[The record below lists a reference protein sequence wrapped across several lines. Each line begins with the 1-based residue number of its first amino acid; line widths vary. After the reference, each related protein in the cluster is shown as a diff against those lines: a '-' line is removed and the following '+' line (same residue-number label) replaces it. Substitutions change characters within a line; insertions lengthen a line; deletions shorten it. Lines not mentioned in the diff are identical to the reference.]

1 MSEET
6 VLTVAQATTETPP
19 ATEQPAVPA
28 DASEAEAPTE
38 NAADAADEGLIETI
52 IDTVTEA
59 VEDVIP
65 GGEGE
70 PAAEAESPATGE
82 AIEGPATGEAAEGAA
97 EGSDEG
103 LIETIIDAVTDVV
116 EDVVPGGEGDA
127 PGEAEGTTTGEIVGV
142 ADDHGAA
149 DDHAGVAPELWL
161 VLALLALLVIAFR
174 PAKRAILGA
183 LDGRAGRIRDELE
196 EAQRLREEAQA
207 ALANFQRQQRDA
219 LGEAGEIIAH
229 AQAEAE
235 RLREHAAADMEET
248 LKRREAMAMDRI
260 SQAETAAV
268 AEVRGVAVD
277 VAIAAARD
285 IIGGQLDKAK
295 GDALVDDAI
304 KDLPNQL
311 H

>member
-1 MSEET
+1 MGEET
-6 VLTVAQATTETPP
+6 VLTVAQATTETPEP
-19 ATEQPAVPA
+19 STTP
-28 DASEAEAPTE
+28 EAPT
-38 NAADAADEGLIETI
+38 A
-52 IDTVTEA
+52 
-59 VEDVIP
+59 P
-65 GGEGE
+65 SE
-70 PAAEAESPATGE
+70 PAAEPATDVAPAADATGE
-82 AIEGPATGEAAEGAA
+82 SAEDAAGETAE
-97 EGSDEG
+97 DEG

-116 EDVVPGGEGDA
+116 EEVVPGGEGETAD
-127 PGEAEGTTTGEIVGV
+127 EAESPATSETVGV

-149 DDHAGVAPELWL
+149 DDPGVFGPEFFL
-161 VLALLALLVIAFR
+161 VLALLVLIFIAFK

-183 LDGRAGRIRDELE
+183 LDDRAGRIRDELE

-207 ALANFQRQQRDA
+207 ALANFQRRQRDA

-235 RLREHAAADMEET
+235 RLREHAAADLEET

-260 SQAETAAV
+260 SQAEAAAV

-285 IIGGQLDKAK
+285 VIGAELDKSK
-295 GDALVDDAI
+295 GDALVDEAI